1 MPDFAPP
8 ATPIPVAVL
17 GATGSVG
24 QRFVQLLDA
33 HPWFHLAAVTG
44 SQRSAGR
51 PYGEATRW
59 ILDTPMPAAAAALTV
74 RETATGL
81 PARLLFSALGGDVAA
96 EVERDLA
103 AAGHLV
109 VSNASAHR
117 MDADVPLLV
126 PEVNPDHLEL
136 AATQPFAG
144 GGALLTNPNC
154 STIGLA
160 SALAPIHRAFG
171 VDAVLVTTL
180 QAVSGAGLPGVAS
193 LAILDN
199 VIPFIGGEEEKLES
213 ELRKIFGRL
222 EGDGAGDLRVE
233 PASITVSAQCTRV
246 PVSDGH
252 TECVSFRLRREATA
266 ADLRRVLAAHS
277 GEPQRLGLPSAPR
290 PALVV
295 LDADDRPQPRLD
307 RGRGGGMTTTVG
319 RLRPCPVLG
328 WKLVLLSHNTVRGAA
343 GGSLLVA
350 ELAVARGLLPTQGGA

>member
-1 MPDFAPP
+1 MTPFTPP
-8 ATPIPVAVL
+8 KTPIPVAVL

-24 QRFVQLLDA
+24 QRFVQLLDG
-33 HPWFHLAAVTG
+33 HPWLELAVVTG
-44 SQRSAGR
+44 SERSLGR
-51 PYGEATRW
+51 PYGEAARW

-74 RETATGL
+74 RETAPGL
-81 PARLLFSALGGDVAA
+81 PAPLVFSALGGDVAGPL
-96 EVERDLA
+96 ERDLA
-103 AAGHLV
+103 QAGHLV

-126 PEVNPDHLEL
+126 PEVNADHLAL
-136 AATQPFAG
+136 AAAQRFAAG
-144 GGALLTNPNC
+144 GAILTNPNC
-154 STIGLA
+154 STIGLV

-171 VDAVLVTTL
+171 LDAVLVTTL

-213 ELRKIFGRL
+213 ELRKILGRL
-222 EGDGAGDLRVE
+222 AGAGPDDYRVE

-252 TECVSFRLRREATA
+252 TECVSFRLRKEASLRG
-266 ADLRRVLAAHS
+266 LRRALAEHE
-277 GEPQRLGLPSAPR
+277 GEPQRLRLPSAPR
-290 PALVV
+290 PAVVV
-295 LDADDRPQPRLD
+295 LDDADRPQPRLD

-343 GGSLLVA
+343 GGALLVA
-350 ELAVARGLLPTQGGA
+350 ELALARGLLS